1 MLQLNAPE
9 PDLFDSWLP
18 AELKKLPEELEQVN
32 QLLNAPALMEPF
44 IQKFNKTMGRPCVP
58 VATYL
63 RLMYLKTRYKMG
75 YETLVA
81 EVADS
86 IAWRRFCG
94 IPYMDKV
101 PDDSTLIKLTHKYG
115 EETLAQLHQLII
127 KELVQRKI
135 VRGRKIRVDTTV
147 VASNIHYPT
156 DTSLLRDALQQLR
169 ALVKKVKGTG
179 LRISRTITKVKKV
192 NFQVSQLLR
201 QTGQKTRD
209 KINRL
214 NRTVIAKVRQTVAK
228 VQRILPQIRQAK
240 IKDKLR
246 EVIHITQT
254 VAQQSETRLNGH
266 KPKERIV
273 SVTDPEARPIIK
285 GKLDKPVEFGRT
297 VQLTQ
302 DAKGIITQYAVLNG
316 NPGDSTLV
324 PQILATHQQ
333 QFPGQLKEIAADT
346 AFASADNFQLLRQAN
361 VKRIG
366 IPTRGKPPPEIK
378 RKQNTLWF
386 RKLRRW
392 RAGIEAIFSFLNRKF
407 GFKRT
412 MYNGTAGTKV
422 WVSWIIITANLYR
435 VANSP

>member
-9 PDLFDSWLP
+9 PDLFDSLLP
-18 AELKKLPEELEQVN
+18 AELKKLPKELEQVN
-32 QLLNAPALMEPF
+32 QLLNAPVLMEPF
-44 IQKFNKTMGRPCVP
+44 LQKFNQTMGRPGVP
-58 VATYL
+58 VAIYL
-63 RLMYLKTRYKMG
+63 RLMYLKTRYKLG

-81 EVADS
+81 EVSDS
-86 IAWRRFCG
+86 FAWRRFCG
-94 IPYMDKV
+94 IPYTDKV
-101 PDDSTLIKLTHKYG
+101 PADSTLIKLTHKYG

-127 KELVQRKI
+127 NELVQRKI
-135 VRGRKIRVDTTV
+135 VRGRKIRLDTTV

-156 DTSLLRDALQQLR
+156 DTSLLRDGLQQLR

-179 LRISRTITKVKKV
+179 LRISRTIAKVKKV

-209 KINRL
+209 KINQL

-228 VQRILPQIRQAK
+228 VQRILPQIRQVK
-240 IKDKLR
+240 IKDKLQQ
-246 EVIHITQT
+246 VIHITKT
-254 VAQQSETRLNGH
+254 VARQSEERLNGT
-266 KPKERIV
+266 KPKDRIV

-302 DAKGIITQYAVLNG
+302 DAKGIITQYDVLNG

-333 QFPGQLKEIAADT
+333 QFPGQLKEITADT

-366 IPTRGKPPPEIK
+366 IPTRGKPSPAIK
-378 RKQNTLWF
+378 RKQHTLWF

-412 MYNGTAGTKV
+412 MYKGTVGTKV

-435 VANSP
+435 VAKSP